1 MSFADLL
8 TDSADI
14 MTMFRSIISAFPA
27 AILLLAFASFGLF
40 LIFKLLRLFF

>member
-1 MSFADLL
+1 MSFADIL

-14 MTMFRSIISAFPA
+14 MTMFRTIIGAFPA
-27 AILLLAFASFGLF
+27 AILLLAYCSFGLF

>member
-8 TDSADI
+8 TDASQI
-14 MTMFRSIISAFPA
+14 MAMFRSIIGYFPA

-40 LIFKLLRLFF
+40 LIIKVLRLIL